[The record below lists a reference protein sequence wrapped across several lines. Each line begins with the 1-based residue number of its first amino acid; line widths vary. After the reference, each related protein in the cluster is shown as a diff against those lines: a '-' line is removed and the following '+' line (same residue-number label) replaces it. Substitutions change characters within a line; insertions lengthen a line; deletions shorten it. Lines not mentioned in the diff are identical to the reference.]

1 MLAPALIA
9 RAVAAQVPAPP
20 QWRITEDL
28 RIDAGR
34 EDLISFSALAIG
46 PAGEVTI
53 PQAGDGRILVFDSLG
68 RRVSA
73 MGRSGQGPGEFQRVG
88 SVGWMGDTLWAGDS
102 RANHVSLFTRSGQ
115 YIRRI
120 TTHHPTMER
129 TGFSGNAIGLAATV
143 EAVYPGAMGMLM
155 RVTIGDL
162 TPTFNCYCWVW
173 MGATGELRAAVASR
187 PPSLDPGVSYQGG
200 SSAVPFAWTTQ
211 RDVAPDGS
219 RVGVLFATPADRAE
233 ARYRVVVLGQ
243 RGDTVF
249 NRAFGFERVVI
260 PQSEIERVLASRAR
274 GVQGLSGRIMGPP
287 PSVIAELRARIPR
300 YYVPWF
306 SMGVWQGIPIGRDG
320 TVWIGLRGTGD
331 GHPWIVLS
339 AAGDPIGRVT
349 LPQGVWLQE
358 AEQGRIWASQ
368 ENSDGLRSVVRYR
381 ITAGQGI
388 GGTHDVVSAQ
398 SV

>member
-1 MLAPALIA
+1 
-9 RAVAAQVPAPP
+9 
-20 QWRITEDL
+20 
-28 RIDAGR
+28 
-34 EDLISFSALAIG
+34 
-46 PAGEVTI
+46 
-53 PQAGDGRILVFDSLG
+53 
-68 RRVSA
+68 
-73 MGRSGQGPGEFQRVG
+73 
-88 SVGWMGDTLWAGDS
+88 
-102 RANHVSLFTRSGQ
+102 
-115 YIRRI
+115 
-120 TTHHPTMER
+120 
-129 TGFSGNAIGLAATV
+129 
-143 EAVYPGAMGMLM
+143 MGMLM

-306 SMGVWQGIPIGRDG
+306 SMGVWQGIRIGRDG